1 MLQSLFRLIARLP
14 LSWLQAAGAAL
25 GWITYWMSPAY
36 ARRLRENLFASGVCQ
51 AHECD
56 RLLRQ
61 AVAETG
67 KGALELIAIWFASD
81 MRLRGWLQCD
91 TLQIVE
97 QLRQRGKSVI
107 VLTPHLGGFEA
118 GAPCMVQR
126 MPLTVMYRPPKMR
139 WLEPL
144 MIAGRSR
151 WGTNVAPA
159 NMKGVRMLLRALHR
173 GETVAL
179 VPDQV
184 PGVGEGKWAD
194 FFGRPAYTMTL
205 AAKLQQAT
213 GAALVALGVE
223 RLPSG
228 RGYHVRFEELPTE
241 NFDEVALNRAMESL
255 VRACPSQYLWGYN
268 RYKPPPG
275 AEAPARHASSQS

>member
-1 MLQSLFRLIARLP
+1 MLHTLFRLIARLP
-14 LSWLQAAGAAL
+14 LSWLHAAGAGL
-25 GWITYWMSPAY
+25 GWVAYWASPTY
-36 ARRLRENLFASGVCQ
+36 ARRLRENLQASGVCQ
-51 AHECD
+51 GGACEP
-56 RLLRQ
+56 LLRQ
-61 AVAETG
+61 VVAETG
-67 KGALELIAIWFASD
+67 KGTLELIAIWFASD
-81 MRLRGWLQCD
+81 ARIRGWLHCE
-91 TLQIVE
+91 TLHVIE
-97 QLRQRGKSVI
+97 QLRSRGRSVI
-107 VLTPHLGGFEA
+107 VLTPHLGGFEI
-118 GAPCMVQR
+118 GAPCMVQT

-151 WGTNVAPA
+151 WGTAVAPA

-173 GETVAL
+173 GETIAL

-205 AAKLQQAT
+205 IARLQQAT

-223 RLPSG
+223 RLPQG
-228 RGYHVRFEELPTE
+228 RGYQIRFDELPTE
-241 NFDEVALNRAMESL
+241 NFDEAALNRALETL

-268 RYKPPPG
+268 RYKIPEG
-275 AEAPARHASSQS
+275 TEAP

>member
-1 MLQSLFRLIARLP
+1 MLHTLFRLIARLP
-14 LSWLQAAGAAL
+14 LSWLHAAGAGL
-25 GWITYWMSPAY
+25 GWVAYWASPTY
-36 ARRLRENLFASGVCQ
+36 ARRLRENLLASGVCQ
-51 AHECD
+51 GGVCEP
-56 RLLRQ
+56 LLRQ
-61 AVAETG
+61 VVAETG
-67 KGALELIAIWFASD
+67 KGTLELIAIWFASD
-81 MRLRGWLQCD
+81 ARIRGWLHCE
-91 TLQIVE
+91 TLHVIE
-97 QLRQRGKSVI
+97 QLRSRGRSVI
-107 VLTPHLGGFEA
+107 VLTPHLGGFEI
-118 GAPCMVQR
+118 GAPCMVQT

-151 WGTNVAPA
+151 WGTAVAPA

-173 GETVAL
+173 GEIIAL

-205 AAKLQQAT
+205 IAKLQQAT

-223 RLPSG
+223 RLPEG
-228 RGYHVRFEELPTE
+228 RGYQVRFDELPTE
-241 NFDEVALNRAMESL
+241 NFDEAALNQALETL

-268 RYKPPPG
+268 RYKIPEGTQPP
-275 AEAPARHASSQS
+275 